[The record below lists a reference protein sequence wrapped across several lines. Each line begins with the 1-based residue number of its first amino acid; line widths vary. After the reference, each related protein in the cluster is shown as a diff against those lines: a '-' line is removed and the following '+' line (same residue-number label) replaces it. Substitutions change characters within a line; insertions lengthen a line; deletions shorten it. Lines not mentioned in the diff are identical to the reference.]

1 MTTAPHQVTQTAPG
15 TGPSAVDDVTSL
27 LPPREALLDR
37 LAERL
42 PAADAHPGTLFVL
55 GLLRRDAVGPVPQDV
70 VAQVTSLIAR
80 SVRRDDWL
88 GRPGPAEFAVL
99 LSGGETAAKTA
110 AERLVRAIAT
120 LDVPG
125 LSAVAGIAALS
136 ASLTAD
142 EVFRRAALSLAS
154 ARQVGPGAVIRY
166 REPLT

>member
-1 MTTAPHQVTQTAPG
+1 MTTARHPISPAA
-15 TGPSAVDDVTSL
+15 SAASPVVDDVTAL
-27 LPPREALLDR
+27 LPSRTALLDR

-42 PAADAHPGTLFVL
+42 PSAHAEPGTLLVI
-55 GLLRRDAVGPVPQDV
+55 GLLRRDDASP
-70 VAQVTSLIAR
+70 VAQGTVALVTSLIAR
-80 SVRRDDWL
+80 SVRHDDWL

-110 AERLVRAIAT
+110 AERLVRAVAT

-142 EVFRRAALSLAS
+142 EVFRRAAQCLAS